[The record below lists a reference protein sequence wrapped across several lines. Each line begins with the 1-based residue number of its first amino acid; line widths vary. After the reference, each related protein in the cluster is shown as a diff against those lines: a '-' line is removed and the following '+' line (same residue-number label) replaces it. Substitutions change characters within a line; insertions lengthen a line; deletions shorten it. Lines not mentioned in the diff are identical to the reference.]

1 MLGDIFTDPVGQS
14 VVVGLL
20 VGKTVGIF
28 GISLLAIKLG
38 IATKPKT
45 LELRDMFALSVLGGI
60 GFTVSL
66 LVADLALDGVGDG
79 SEAEIAKAAVL
90 VTSLVASLIGS
101 ALLWR
106 RGRVHAARDDAST
119 AIATDARELPG
130 EVDK

>member
-1 MLGDIFTDPVGQS
+1 MCPSTREVLGDIFTDPVGQS

-66 LVADLALDGVGDG
+66 LVADLALAGVGDG

-90 VTSLVASLIGS
+90 VTSLMASLIGS

-106 RGRVHAARDDAST
+106 RGRRAS
-119 AIATDARELPG
+119 DELQPP
-130 EVDK
+130 

>member
-1 MLGDIFTDPVGQS
+1 
-14 VVVGLL
+14 
-20 VGKTVGIF
+20 
-28 GISLLAIKLG
+28 
-38 IATKPKT
+38 
-45 LELRDMFALSVLGGI
+45 
-60 GFTVSL
+60 

-106 RGRVHAARDDAST
+106 RGRVHAARDDAS